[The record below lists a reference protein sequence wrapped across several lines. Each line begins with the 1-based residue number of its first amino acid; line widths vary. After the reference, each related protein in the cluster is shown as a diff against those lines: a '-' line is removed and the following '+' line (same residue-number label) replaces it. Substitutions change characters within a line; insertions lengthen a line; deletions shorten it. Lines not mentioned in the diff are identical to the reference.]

1 MKQDNSWRQC
11 IICGKFISLKDIQD
25 KRKVVWKQTE
35 SDGYPSWDP
44 ADFFLISQFIRSVS
58 IKQRKYNITCP
69 SIVQW
74 ISINNA
80 LVA

>member
-35 SDGYPSWDP
+35 SGGGIHQNTIISL
-44 ADFFLISQFIRSVS
+44 LI
-58 IKQRKYNITCP
+58 
-69 SIVQW
+69 
-74 ISINNA
+74 
-80 LVA
+80 